1 VAHPAGT
8 PKGVAG
14 PAVWVCGWMLNF
26 LFGLFPCVA
35 CIVYCAVCIVLCILS
50 IVYCALCTVHY
61 VLCIVL
67 RQQPLEGSLLK
78 ARVCEPRGPN
88 LKDSL
93 RKTYKKLHIPISY
106 KICFWVIKP
115 RPPGLEKTKNGR
127 VDFGQGGGFYNRRWG
142 LGHEMLLKQ
151 HRTLANFCFALL
163 RFCQRPQCTFRLRNA

>member
-1 VAHPAGT
+1 
-8 PKGVAG
+8 
-14 PAVWVCGWMLNF
+14 MLCI
-26 LFGLFPCVA
+26 LCIVYCALYTVHCVL

-93 RKTYKKLHIPISY
+93 RKTYNKLYFPISY
-106 KICFWVIKP
+106 KICFWLSEP

-127 VDFGQGGGFYNRRWG
+127 VDFGQGGEGFITEG
-142 LGHEMLLKQ
+142 GG
-151 HRTLANFCFALL
+151 
-163 RFCQRPQCTFRLRNA
+163 